1 MPFLKMKSNSITGC
15 LREKSCLCVCSKS
28 ATITKNTCS
37 RVKILR
43 ESDIDLCVQSSNV
56 TVCNNIIAPRIG
68 DDKDFNHHPL
78 DDDDDV
84 QSAKRLLPL
93 TDPLTLRTEST
104 ENTNASTLF
113 SPALSSNE
121 TRTEADLSED
131 AGVQS
136 DGNLIYDNITD
147 MNCLPDFKCDES
159 GTLFDVAGEDMILP
173 FLEDTYE
180 ATCDQDVQTL
190 DNTTNISSD
199 DSSLYFAIHQL
210 RYCDQD
216 LEANNTYAEQ
226 DQSECFDPHMFIS
239 YQPDFLDGCANSQLA
254 ISQKEMRKMKSVTL
268 VLDLDET
275 LVHSTLECC
284 DDANFSF
291 PVFFNM
297 KENMVYVR
305 QRPYLQMFLERVVEM
320 FDVVVFTA
328 SQSIYAEQ
336 LLDKLDPDG
345 KIISRRAYRESCTCL
360 DGNYIKDLAIFGVDL
375 AKIAI
380 IDNSPQVFQLQVN
393 NGIPIKSWFD
403 DPSDHALI
411 SLLPFLETLADA
423 DDVRPLI
430 AKRFGNKE

>member
-15 LREKSCLCVCSKS
+15 FREKNGLCVCPKS
-28 ATITKNTCS
+28 ATISKNTCS

-43 ESDIDLCVQSSNV
+43 EADIDMCIQNNNVFVSNKINAQK
-56 TVCNNIIAPRIG
+56 TG
-68 DDKDFNHHPL
+68 DDKDIDNLDSLDEENVQLLKHSSPL
-78 DDDDDV
+78 AD
-84 QSAKRLLPL
+84 SSNLKM
-93 TDPLTLRTEST
+93 EST
-104 ENTNASTLF
+104 QNTDASTLF
-113 SPALSSNE
+113 SPILESIE
-121 TRTEADLSED
+121 TSIEANVNDYAGLPFGGSLVYENVTET
-131 AGVQS
+131 
-136 DGNLIYDNITD
+136 I
-147 MNCLPDFKCDES
+147 CLPDFKCNES
-159 GTLFDVAGEDMILP
+159 STLFDVAEEYMMLP

-180 ATCDQDVQTL
+180 ATSDHDVQTL
-190 DNTTNISSD
+190 ENTNISSD
-199 DSSLYFAIHQL
+199 DSSLYFAIHQM
-210 RYCDQD
+210 RRCDQD
-216 LEANNTYAEQ
+216 FGANAYSEP
-226 DQSECFDPHMFIS
+226 DQSECFDPHMFIQN
-239 YQPDFLDGCANSQLA
+239 QPDFQDVGPNSQFT
-254 ISQKEMRKMKSVTL
+254 ISHKEMRKAKSVTL

-275 LVHSTLECC
+275 LVHSTLESC

-305 QRPYLQMFLERVVEM
+305 QRPYLQMFLERVAEM
-320 FDVVVFTA
+320 FNVVVFTA

-360 DGNYIKDLAIFGVDL
+360 DGNYIKDLAIFDVDL

-380 IDNSPQVFQLQVN
+380 IDNTPQVFQLQLN

-403 DPSDHALI
+403 DPSDQALI